1 MKPELSDHER
11 AEILNSKPVG
21 TWALLLMVGGGMLI
35 AWLLIY
41 FGIFVPR
48 GLVH

>member
-1 MKPELSDHER
+1 METPLSEQER

-21 TWALLLMVGGGMLI
+21 TWALLLVVGGGMLV

-48 GLVH
+48 GLVQ